1 MPPVGSSNVGFL
13 CPLLFRFVA
22 TVQPFVYRENEE
34 KIILRHELQGKLAGR
49 KLASHLRSFTIS
61 KVRKVSFKIAHY
73 FRTCSACTLM
83 SNAIFIFYTHFS
95 GSLGCS
101 GASPS
106 CHSAKAEPNSGQ
118 VAGLSQGHAERQL
131 FALALTPQD
140 NLDFQ
145 TGLTCMFFLSVVRSQ
160 RTQREPRQI
169 QGEQTKSRGSNLQPY
184 YCRASVLH

>member
-1 MPPVGSSNVGFL
+1 MRCRGSQWVGAAN
-13 CPLLFRFVA
+13 
-22 TVQPFVYRENEE
+22 
-34 KIILRHELQGKLAGR
+34 H
-49 KLASHLRSFTIS
+49 KLASHLRSYTIS
-61 KVRKVSFKIAHY
+61 KVSKVSFKIAHY
-73 FRTCSACTLM
+73 FRTCTLM

-106 CHSAKAEPNSGQ
+106 CHRAKAEPNSGQ

-145 TGLTCMFFLSVVRSQ
+145 TGLTCMFFWSVVRSQ
-160 RTQREPRQI
+160 RTQREPRKM